1 LKQEARVDLLQL
13 NSLKTGRVSNMSS
26 DLSEVL
32 NRLENLSVEELLTV
46 QESLTKNVRKKVH
59 SSTSVG
65 IPGEPTTRRIGIPGT
80 YRATPQEIEAHLKS
94 VFTSEQ
100 LAEIA
105 QTDISNL
112 TLPPGAKTTAEILRE
127 DREDR
132 F

>member
-13 NSLKTGRVSNMSS
+13 NSLKTGRVNNMST

-32 NRLENLSVEELLTV
+32 SRLENLSVEELLTV
-46 QESLTKNVRKKVH
+46 QESLTKSVRKKVH

-65 IPGEPTTRRIGIPGT
+65 IPGVPTTRRIGIPGA

-94 VFTSEQ
+94 VFTSQQ

-112 TLPPGAKTTAEILRE
+112 SLPPGAKTTAEILRE